1 VQAFRPKDIYP
12 CIIDRYTYTVD
23 VSMEMLFGDLCSANI
38 FQADKDLHA
47 ELGFKDPEAE
57 ESQRSTPSPSRDR
70 SKTPKP
76 RPENSVLMHAQTD
89 SPWLETGNAPVS
101 RSSSAVRLETPN
113 KRAKTTRAGHGS
125 TPSSTKSE
133 KDARKEAMYHAALGQ
148 KWEKGF
154 FTSVD
159 GYHNQEP
166 EKEL

>member
-1 VQAFRPKDIYP
+1 
-12 CIIDRYTYTVD
+12 
-23 VSMEMLFGDLCSANI
+23 MEMLFGDLCSANI

-47 ELGFKDPEAE
+47 ELGIKDPEGE

-70 SKTPKP
+70 SKFPTP
-76 RPENSVLMHAQTD
+76 RPEESVLVHTQTG
-89 SPWLETGNAPVS
+89 SPRLETGNAPVG
-101 RSSSAVRLETPN
+101 RSSSTIRLETPN
-113 KRAKTTRAGHGS
+113 KRAKTSKSGHRS

-133 KDARKEAMYHAALGQ
+133 KDARKEAMYHAALSQ

-166 EKEL
+166 ETEL